1 MTGDSI
7 TTATEEPKGTDPQV
21 AGEARMADV
30 IELEGRRYATQPG
43 LARLLGVTTRTL
55 SRWDERRMG
64 PPKIKIGRRVLYDLA
79 KLHDWLG
86 SHEREPVA
94 PRTRGLRV

>member
-1 MTGDSI
+1 VRDDRV
-7 TTATEEPKGTDPQV
+7 TTFEEPKPSDRV
-21 AGEARMADV
+21 AAGAPVAEV
-30 IELEGRRYATQPG
+30 VELEGRRYATQPG
-43 LARLLGVTTRTL
+43 LARLLGVTPRTL

-64 PPKIKIGRRVLYDLA
+64 PPKIRIGRLVLYDLA

-94 PRTRGLRV
+94 ARTRGLRA